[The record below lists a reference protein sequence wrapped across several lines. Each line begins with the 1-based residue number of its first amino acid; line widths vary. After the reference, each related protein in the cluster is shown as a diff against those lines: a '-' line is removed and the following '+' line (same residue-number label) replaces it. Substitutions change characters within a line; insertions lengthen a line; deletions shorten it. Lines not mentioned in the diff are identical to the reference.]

1 MRKAIKFWTSAQLVC
16 FKFFLKIGEKLWNYT
31 KYEKIYEQKFVLTN
45 NSEQNI
51 QNKVQKP
58 SKIG

>member
-1 MRKAIKFWTSAQLVC
+1 MPKPIKFWTLAQLVC
-16 FKFFLKIGEKLWNYT
+16 FIFFLKIGEKLWNYT